1 MHNVS
6 MHVQVNGRACKE
18 YTHKGMSFIE
28 ARHGTNYTVKI
39 KNDNPYRVMAVLS
52 VDGLD
57 VVTGKPAEET
67 NTGYII
73 DAYSSL
79 DVKGYRISDDNSASF
94 IFTSKGKSY
103 VQQAKSNATNAGVIG
118 LRTFNEKLPYYY
130 SAGWT
135 TTPGSNIW
143 TIGGNTYTTLGNNT
157 VSSIPCTYTVGSTT
171 ANVTGTTTAANNCS
185 NYFSST
191 SVSNTSLKASS
202 GILRSMNVS
211 SDTSKPLSHKQFDT
225 GTGWGSKLEDKVTRV
240 SFEKG
245 DMLVEMNMYYA
256 SKEALV
262 EMGVDLQNTPKI
274 AKEPVMPKA
283 FGNYCTPP
291 KGWNG

>member
-73 DAYSSL
+73 DAYNSL
-79 DVKGYRISDDNSASF
+79 DIKGYRISDDNSASF

-118 LRTFNEKLPYYY
+118 LRTYKENYT
-130 SAGWT
+130 GWLT
-135 TTPGSNIW
+135 VTS
-143 TIGGNTYTTLGNNT
+143 TYTTIPLTYTIGSNSFGNITTTGGTTATT
-157 VSSIPCTYTVGSTT
+157 VS
-171 ANVTGTTTAANNCS
+171 GTTTAAYNCS
-185 NYFSST
+185 NYYSST
-191 SVSNTSLKASS
+191 TTPLSSAPKASS
-202 GILRSMNVS
+202 GILRSMSVNAN
-211 SDTSKPLSHKQFDT
+211 TSEPLSHKQFDT

-245 DMLVEMNMYYA
+245 DMLVEMSMYYA

>member
-1 MHNVS
+1 

-18 YTHKGMSFIE
+18 YIHKGMSFIE
-28 ARHGTNYTVKI
+28 ARAGTNYTVKI

-94 IFTSKGKSY
+94 IFTSKGNSY
-103 VQQAKSNATNAGVIG
+103 VQQVKSNATDAGVIG
-118 LRTFNEKLPYYY
+118 LRTFKEKVPYY
-130 SAGWT
+130 SGWVLNSGV
-135 TTPGSNIW
+135 P
-143 TIGGNTYTTLGNNT
+143 YTTLGNNT
-157 VSSIPCTYTVGSTT
+157 INTIPCTYTVGNTT
-171 ANVTGTTTAANNCS
+171 VTGTTTAANNCS
-185 NYFSST
+185 NYFNT
-191 SVSNTSLKASS
+191 TLASNTSLNASS

-211 SDTSKPLSHKQFDT
+211 SDTSTPLSHKQFDT

-245 DMLVEMNMYYA
+245 DMLVEMSVYYA

-274 AKEPVMPKA
+274 AKEPIMPKA

>member
-1 MHNVS
+1 MNMHNVS

-18 YTHKGMSFIE
+18 YSHKGMSFIE
-28 ARHGTNYTVKI
+28 ARSGTNYTVKI

-67 NTGYII
+67 NTGYIV

-118 LRTFNEKLPYYY
+118 LRTYKEKLSYY
-130 SAGWT
+130 SGWNITAGSGI
-135 TTPGSNIW
+135 GSV
-143 TIGGNTYTTLGNNT
+143 TVPYTTLGNYTINT
-157 VSSIPCTYTVGSTT
+157 VPCTYTVGNTT
-171 ANVTGTTTAANNCS
+171 ANVTATTTAANNCS

-191 SVSNTSLKASS
+191 SVSNTSLNASS
-202 GILRSMNVS
+202 GTLRSMNVS

-245 DMLVEMNMYYA
+245 DMLVEMSVYYA

-262 EMGVDLQNTPKI
+262 EMGVDLQKTPKI

>member
-1 MHNVS
+1 MNMHNVS

-28 ARHGTNYTVKI
+28 ARTGTNYTVKI

-118 LRTFNEKLPYYY
+118 LRTYKEKVPYY
-130 SAGWT
+130 SGWILDSGV
-135 TTPGSNIW
+135 PY
-143 TIGGNTYTTLGNNT
+143 TILGNNT
-157 VSSIPCTYTVGSTT
+157 INTIPCTYTVGNTT
-171 ANVTGTTTAANNCS
+171 VTGTTTAANNCS
-185 NYFSST
+185 NYFNT
-191 SVSNTSLKASS
+191 TLASNTSLNASS

-211 SDTSKPLSHKQFDT
+211 SNTSTPLSHKQFDT

-245 DMLVEMNMYYA
+245 DMLVEMSVYYA

-274 AKEPVMPKA
+274 AKEPIMPKA

>member
-1 MHNVS
+1 
-6 MHVQVNGRACKE
+6 
-18 YTHKGMSFIE
+18 
-28 ARHGTNYTVKI
+28 
-39 KNDNPYRVMAVLS
+39 MAVLS

-118 LRTFNEKLPYYY
+118 LRTYKEKVPYY
-130 SAGWT
+130 SGWILDSGV
-135 TTPGSNIW
+135 PY
-143 TIGGNTYTTLGNNT
+143 TILGNNT
-157 VSSIPCTYTVGSTT
+157 INTIPCTYTVGNTT
-171 ANVTGTTTAANNCS
+171 VTGTTTAANNCS
-185 NYFSST
+185 NYFNT
-191 SVSNTSLKASS
+191 TLASNTSLNASS

-211 SDTSKPLSHKQFDT
+211 SNTSTPLSHKQFDT

-245 DMLVEMNMYYA
+245 DMLVEMSVYYA

-274 AKEPVMPKA
+274 AKEPIMPKA

>member
-28 ARHGTNYTVKI
+28 ARSGTNYTVKI

-118 LRTFNEKLPYYY
+118 LRTFKEKLSYY
-130 SAGWT
+130 SGWNITAGSGI
-135 TTPGSNIW
+135 GSV
-143 TIGGNTYTTLGNNT
+143 TVPTTLGNYTINT
-157 VSSIPCTYTVGSTT
+157 VPCTYTVGNTT
-171 ANVTGTTTAANNCS
+171 ANVTATTTAANNCS
-185 NYFSST
+185 NYFNST
-191 SVSNTSLKASS
+191 SVSNTNLNASS

-245 DMLVEMNMYYA
+245 DMLVEMSVYYA

>member
-1 MHNVS
+1 MNMHNVS

-28 ARHGTNYTVKI
+28 ARSGTNYTVKI

-118 LRTFNEKLPYYY
+118 LRTYKEKLSYY
-130 SAGWT
+130 SGWNITAGSGM
-135 TTPGSNIW
+135 GSV
-143 TIGGNTYTTLGNNT
+143 TVPYTTLGNYTINT
-157 VSSIPCTYTVGSTT
+157 VPCTYTVGNTT
-171 ANVTGTTTAANNCS
+171 ANVTGTTTATNNCS
-185 NYFSST
+185 NYFNST
-191 SVSNTSLKASS
+191 SVSNTNLNASS

-245 DMLVEMNMYYA
+245 DMLVEMSVYYA

>member
-1 MHNVS
+1 

-28 ARHGTNYTVKI
+28 ARSGTNYTVKI

-67 NTGYII
+67 NTGYIV

-118 LRTFNEKLPYYY
+118 LRTYKEKLPYY
-130 SAGWT
+130 SGWNITAGSGI
-135 TTPGSNIW
+135 GSI
-143 TIGGNTYTTLGNNT
+143 TVPYTTLGNYTINT
-157 VSSIPCTYTVGSTT
+157 VPCTYTVGNTT

-185 NYFSST
+185 NYFNST
-191 SVSNTSLKASS
+191 SVSNINLNASS

-245 DMLVEMNMYYA
+245 DMLVEMSVYYA

>member
-1 MHNVS
+1 

-28 ARHGTNYTVKI
+28 ARTGTNYTVKI

-118 LRTFNEKLPYYY
+118 LRTYKEKVPYY
-130 SAGWT
+130 SGWILDSGV
-135 TTPGSNIW
+135 PY
-143 TIGGNTYTTLGNNT
+143 TILGNNT
-157 VSSIPCTYTVGSTT
+157 INTIPCTYTVGNTT
-171 ANVTGTTTAANNCS
+171 VTGTTTAANNCS
-185 NYFSST
+185 NYFNT
-191 SVSNTSLKASS
+191 TLASNTSLNASS

-211 SDTSKPLSHKQFDT
+211 SDTSTPLSHKQFDT

-245 DMLVEMNMYYA
+245 DMLVEMSVYYA

-274 AKEPVMPKA
+274 AKEPIMPKA

>member
-28 ARHGTNYTVKI
+28 ARSGTNYTVKI

-118 LRTFNEKLPYYY
+118 LRTYKEKLSYY
-130 SAGWT
+130 SGWNITAGSGI
-135 TTPGSNIW
+135 GSV
-143 TIGGNTYTTLGNNT
+143 TVPTTLGNYTINT
-157 VSSIPCTYTVGSTT
+157 VPCTYTVGNTT
-171 ANVTGTTTAANNCS
+171 ANVTATTTAANNCS
-185 NYFSST
+185 NYFNST
-191 SVSNTSLKASS
+191 SVSNTNLNASS

-211 SDTSKPLSHKQFDT
+211 SATSTPLSHKQFDT

-245 DMLVEMNMYYA
+245 DMLVEMSVYYA

>member
-1 MHNVS
+1 MNMHNVS

-18 YTHKGMSFIE
+18 YSHKGMSFIE
-28 ARHGTNYTVKI
+28 ARSGTNYTVKI

-118 LRTFNEKLPYYY
+118 LRTYKEKLSYY
-130 SAGWT
+130 SGWNITAGSGI
-135 TTPGSNIW
+135 GSV
-143 TIGGNTYTTLGNNT
+143 TVPTTLGNYTINT
-157 VSSIPCTYTVGSTT
+157 VPCTYTVGNTT
-171 ANVTGTTTAANNCS
+171 ANVTATTTAANNCS

-191 SVSNTSLKASS
+191 SVSNTNLNASS

-245 DMLVEMNMYYA
+245 DMLVEMSVYYA

>member
-1 MHNVS
+1 

-118 LRTFNEKLPYYY
+118 LRTYKEKVPYY
-130 SAGWT
+130 SGWILDSGV
-135 TTPGSNIW
+135 PY
-143 TIGGNTYTTLGNNT
+143 TILGNNT
-157 VSSIPCTYTVGSTT
+157 INTIPCTYTVGNTT
-171 ANVTGTTTAANNCS
+171 VTGTTTAANNCS
-185 NYFSST
+185 NYFNT
-191 SVSNTSLKASS
+191 TLASNTSLNASS

-211 SDTSKPLSHKQFDT
+211 SDTSTPLSHKQFDT
-225 GTGWGSKLEDKVTRV
+225 GTGWGSKLDDKVTRV

-245 DMLVEMNMYYA
+245 DMLVEMSVYYA

-274 AKEPVMPKA
+274 AKEPIMPKA

>member
-1 MHNVS
+1 MTMHNVS

-18 YTHKGMSFIE
+18 YSHKGMSFIE
-28 ARHGTNYTVKI
+28 ARSGTNYTVKI

-103 VQQAKSNATNAGVIG
+103 VQQVKSNATNAGVIG
-118 LRTFNEKLPYYY
+118 LRTYKEKLSYY
-130 SAGWT
+130 SGWNITAGSGI
-135 TTPGSNIW
+135 GSV
-143 TIGGNTYTTLGNNT
+143 TVPYTTLGNYTINT
-157 VSSIPCTYTVGSTT
+157 VPCTYTVGNTT
-171 ANVTGTTTAANNCS
+171 ANVTATTTAANNCS

-191 SVSNTSLKASS
+191 SVSNTSLNASS
-202 GILRSMNVS
+202 GTLRSMNVS

-245 DMLVEMNMYYA
+245 DMLVEMSVYYA

>member
-1 MHNVS
+1 

-73 DAYSSL
+73 DAYNSL
-79 DVKGYRISDDNSASF
+79 DIKGYRISDDNSASF

-118 LRTFNEKLPYYY
+118 LRTYKENYT
-130 SAGWT
+130 GWLT
-135 TTPGSNIW
+135 VTP
-143 TIGGNTYTTLGNNT
+143 
-157 VSSIPCTYTVGSTT
+157 TYTVTTIPLTSYTIASNSFGNMTT
-171 ANVTGTTTAANNCS
+171 AVGTAATTVSGTTTATNNCS
-185 NYFSST
+185 NYYSST
-191 SVSNTSLKASS
+191 TTPLSSAPKASS

-245 DMLVEMNMYYA
+245 DMLVEMSVYYA

>member
-73 DAYSSL
+73 DAYNSL
-79 DVKGYRISDDNSASF
+79 DIKGYRISDDNSASF

-118 LRTFNEKLPYYY
+118 LRTYKENYT
-130 SAGWT
+130 GWLT
-135 TTPGSNIW
+135 VTS
-143 TIGGNTYTTLGNNT
+143 TYTTIPLTYTIGSNSFGNITTTGGTTATT
-157 VSSIPCTYTVGSTT
+157 VS
-171 ANVTGTTTAANNCS
+171 GTTTAAYNCS
-185 NYFSST
+185 NYYSST
-191 SVSNTSLKASS
+191 TTPLSSAPKASS

-245 DMLVEMNMYYA
+245 DMLVEMSMYYA
-256 SKEALV
+256 SKEALL

>member
-79 DVKGYRISDDNSASF
+79 DIKGYRISDDNSASF

-118 LRTFNEKLPYYY
+118 LRTYKEKVPYYY
-130 SAGWT
+130 TGWLT
-135 TTPGSNIW
+135 TTP
-143 TIGGNTYTTLGNNT
+143 TYTTIPLTYTIGSNSFGNITTTGGTAATT
-157 VSSIPCTYTVGSTT
+157 VS
-171 ANVTGTTTAANNCS
+171 GTTTAAYNCS
-185 NYFSST
+185 NYYSST
-191 SVSNTSLKASS
+191 TTPLSSAPKASS
-202 GILRSMNVS
+202 GILRSMDVS

-245 DMLVEMNMYYA
+245 DMLVEMSMYYA
-256 SKEALV
+256 SKEALL

>member
-73 DAYSSL
+73 DAYNSL
-79 DVKGYRISDDNSASF
+79 DIKGYRISDDNSASF

-118 LRTFNEKLPYYY
+118 LRTYKEKYT
-130 SAGWT
+130 GWLT
-135 TTPGSNIW
+135 VTP
-143 TIGGNTYTTLGNNT
+143 
-157 VSSIPCTYTVGSTT
+157 TYTVTTIPLTYTISSNSFGNMTT
-171 ANVTGTTTAANNCS
+171 AGGTAATTVSGTTTAAYNCS
-185 NYFSST
+185 NYYSST
-191 SVSNTSLKASS
+191 TTPLSSAPKASS

-211 SDTSKPLSHKQFDT
+211 SDTNKPLSHKQFDT
-225 GTGWGSKLEDKVTRV
+225 GTGWGIKLEDKVTRV

-245 DMLVEMNMYYA
+245 DMLVEMSVYYA

-274 AKEPVMPKA
+274 AKDPVMPKA

>member
-1 MHNVS
+1 
-6 MHVQVNGRACKE
+6 
-18 YTHKGMSFIE
+18 
-28 ARHGTNYTVKI
+28 
-39 KNDNPYRVMAVLS
+39 MAVLS

-103 VQQAKSNATNAGVIG
+103 VQQAKGNATNAGVIG
-118 LRTFNEKLPYYY
+118 LRTYKEKLPYYY
-130 SAGWT
+130 SGWT
-135 TTPGSNIW
+135 TIPGSNIW
-143 TIGGNTYTTLGNNT
+143 TTSGTYTTLGNYTINT
-157 VSSIPCTYTVGSTT
+157 VPCTYTVGSTT
-171 ANVTGTTTAANNCS
+171 LTGATTAVNNCS
-185 NYFSST
+185 NYFNST
-191 SVSNTSLKASS
+191 SVSNTSLNAPS
-202 GILRSMNVS
+202 GILRSMDVS
-211 SDTSKPLSHKQFDT
+211 SDTSNPLSHKQFDT

-245 DMLVEMNMYYA
+245 DMLVEMSVYYA

-274 AKEPVMPKA
+274 AKEPAMPKA
-283 FGNYCTPP
+283 CGNYCTPP

>member
-28 ARHGTNYTVKI
+28 ARSGTNYTVKI

-118 LRTFNEKLPYYY
+118 LRTYKEKLPYY
-130 SAGWT
+130 SGWAVNSGVPYT
-135 TTPGSNIW
+135 TLVAP
-143 TIGGNTYTTLGNNT
+143 TYTTSVPLT
-157 VSSIPCTYTVGSTT
+157 YTTSAPCTYTVG
-171 ANVTGTTTAANNCS
+171 NVTTTTGTATAANNCS
-185 NYFSST
+185 NYFNST
-191 SVSNTSLKASS
+191 SVSNTNLNASS

-211 SDTSKPLSHKQFDT
+211 SDTIKPLSHKQFDT
-225 GTGWGSKLEDKVTRV
+225 GTGWGNKLEDKVTRV

-245 DMLVEMNMYYA
+245 DMLVEMSVYYA

>member
-18 YTHKGMSFIE
+18 YSHKGMSFIE
-28 ARHGTNYTVKI
+28 ARSGTNYTVKI

-118 LRTFNEKLPYYY
+118 LRTFKEKLSYY
-130 SAGWT
+130 SGWNITAGSGI
-135 TTPGSNIW
+135 GSV
-143 TIGGNTYTTLGNNT
+143 TVPYTTLGNYTINT
-157 VSSIPCTYTVGSTT
+157 VPCTYTVGNTT
-171 ANVTGTTTAANNCS
+171 ANVTATTTAANNCS
-185 NYFSST
+185 NYFNST
-191 SVSNTSLKASS
+191 SVSNTNLNASS

-245 DMLVEMNMYYA
+245 DMLVEMSVYYA

>member
-1 MHNVS
+1 MNMHNVS

-28 ARHGTNYTVKI
+28 ARTGTNYTVKI
-39 KNDNPYRVMAVLS
+39 KNDNSYRVMAVLS

-118 LRTFNEKLPYYY
+118 LRTYKEKVPYY
-130 SAGWT
+130 SGWILDSGV
-135 TTPGSNIW
+135 PY
-143 TIGGNTYTTLGNNT
+143 TILGNNT
-157 VSSIPCTYTVGSTT
+157 INTIPCTYTVGNTT
-171 ANVTGTTTAANNCS
+171 VTGTTTAANNCS
-185 NYFSST
+185 NYFNT
-191 SVSNTSLKASS
+191 TLASNTSLNASS

-211 SDTSKPLSHKQFDT
+211 SDTSTPLSHKQFDT

-245 DMLVEMNMYYA
+245 DMLVEMSVYYA

-274 AKEPVMPKA
+274 AKEPIMPKA

>member
-1 MHNVS
+1 MNMHNVS

-28 ARHGTNYTVKI
+28 ARSGTNYTVKI

-67 NTGYII
+67 NTGYIV

-118 LRTFNEKLPYYY
+118 LRTYKEKLPYY
-130 SAGWT
+130 SGWNITAGSGI
-135 TTPGSNIW
+135 GSI
-143 TIGGNTYTTLGNNT
+143 TVPYTTLGNYTINT
-157 VSSIPCTYTVGSTT
+157 VPCTYTVGNTT

-185 NYFSST
+185 NYFNST
-191 SVSNTSLKASS
+191 SVSNTNLNALS
-202 GILRSMNVS
+202 GILRSMNVG

-245 DMLVEMNMYYA
+245 DMLMEMSLYYA

>member
-1 MHNVS
+1 

-118 LRTFNEKLPYYY
+118 LRTFKEKLPYYY

-143 TIGGNTYTTLGNNT
+143 TTGGTYTTLGSNT

-191 SVSNTSLKASS
+191 SVSNTNLNASS

-211 SDTSKPLSHKQFDT
+211 SDTSIPLSHKQFDT

-245 DMLVEMNMYYA
+245 DMLVEMSVYYA

>member
-1 MHNVS
+1 MNMHNVS

-67 NTGYII
+67 NAGYII

-103 VQQAKSNATNAGVIG
+103 VQQVKSNATNAGVIG
-118 LRTFNEKLPYYY
+118 LRTFKEGLTIIPIVWSGSY
-130 SAGWT
+130 S
-135 TTPGSNIW
+135 
-143 TIGGNTYTTLGNNT
+143 YTTLGNYTINT
-157 VSSIPCTYTVGSTT
+157 VPCTYTVGNTT
-171 ANVTGTTTAANNCS
+171 TNVTGTTTATNNCS
-185 NYFSST
+185 NYFNST
-191 SVSNTSLKASS
+191 SVSNTNLNASF
-202 GILRSMNVS
+202 GTLRSTNVS
-211 SDTSKPLSHKQFDT
+211 SDTIKPLSHKQFDT

-245 DMLVEMNMYYA
+245 DMLVEMSVYYA

-274 AKEPVMPKA
+274 AKEPAMPKA

>member
-18 YTHKGMSFIE
+18 YSHKGMSFIE
-28 ARHGTNYTVKI
+28 ARNGTNYTVKI

-118 LRTFNEKLPYYY
+118 LRTFKEKLPYY
-130 SAGWT
+130 SGFTITPSVWT
-135 TTPGSNIW
+135 
-143 TIGGNTYTTLGNNT
+143 GGGTYTTLGNNT
-157 VSSIPCTYTVGSTT
+157 INTVPCTYTVGNTT

-191 SVSNTSLKASS
+191 SVSNTSLNASY
-202 GILRSMNVS
+202 GTLRSMNVS

-245 DMLVEMNMYYA
+245 DMLVEMSVYYA

-274 AKEPVMPKA
+274 AKEPAMPKT

>member
-28 ARHGTNYTVKI
+28 ARSGTNYTVKI

-118 LRTFNEKLPYYY
+118 LRTFKEKLSYY
-130 SAGWT
+130 SGWNITAGSGI
-135 TTPGSNIW
+135 GSV
-143 TIGGNTYTTLGNNT
+143 TVPTTLGNYTINT
-157 VSSIPCTYTVGSTT
+157 VPCTYTVGNTT
-171 ANVTGTTTAANNCS
+171 ANVTATTTAANNCS
-185 NYFSST
+185 NYFNST
-191 SVSNTSLKASS
+191 SVSNTNLNASS

-211 SDTSKPLSHKQFDT
+211 SATSTPLSHKQFDT

-245 DMLVEMNMYYA
+245 DMLVEMSVYYA

>member
-118 LRTFNEKLPYYY
+118 LRTFKEKIPYY
-130 SAGWT
+130 SGWVVNSGVPYT
-135 TTPGSNIW
+135 TLVEP
-143 TIGGNTYTTLGNNT
+143 TYTTSVPLT
-157 VSSIPCTYTVGSTT
+157 YTTSAPCTYTVGNVTT
-171 ANVTGTTTAANNCS
+171 TTGTTTAANNCS

-191 SVSNTSLKASS
+191 LASNTSLNASS

-211 SDTSKPLSHKQFDT
+211 SDTSIPLSHKQFDT
-225 GTGWGSKLEDKVTRV
+225 GTGWGNKIEDKVTRV

-245 DMLVEMNMYYA
+245 DLLVEMSVYYA

>member
-118 LRTFNEKLPYYY
+118 LRTYKEKVPYY
-130 SAGWT
+130 SGWVLDSGV
-135 TTPGSNIW
+135 P
-143 TIGGNTYTTLGNNT
+143 YTTLGNNT
-157 VSSIPCTYTVGSTT
+157 INTVPCTYTVGNTTLTGATT
-171 ANVTGTTTAANNCS
+171 AVNNCF

-191 SVSNTSLKASS
+191 SVSNTSLNAPS
-202 GILRSMNVS
+202 GILRSTNVS

-245 DMLVEMNMYYA
+245 DMLVEMSVYYA

-274 AKEPVMPKA
+274 AKEPAMPKA

>member
-1 MHNVS
+1 MNMHNVS

-28 ARHGTNYTVKI
+28 ARTGTNYTVKI
-39 KNDNPYRVMAVLS
+39 KNDNSYRVMAVLS

-118 LRTFNEKLPYYY
+118 LRTYKEKVPYY
-130 SAGWT
+130 SGWILDSGV
-135 TTPGSNIW
+135 PY
-143 TIGGNTYTTLGNNT
+143 TILGNNT
-157 VSSIPCTYTVGSTT
+157 INTIPCTYTVGNTT
-171 ANVTGTTTAANNCS
+171 VTGTTTAANNCS
-185 NYFSST
+185 NYFNT
-191 SVSNTSLKASS
+191 TLASNTSLNASS

-211 SDTSKPLSHKQFDT
+211 SNTSTPLSHKQFDT

-245 DMLVEMNMYYA
+245 DMLVEMSVYYA

-274 AKEPVMPKA
+274 AKEPIMPKA

>member
-1 MHNVS
+1 

-28 ARHGTNYTVKI
+28 ARTGTNYTVKI
-39 KNDNPYRVMAVLS
+39 KNDNSYRVMAVLS

-118 LRTFNEKLPYYY
+118 LRTYKEKVPYY
-130 SAGWT
+130 SGWILDSGV
-135 TTPGSNIW
+135 PY
-143 TIGGNTYTTLGNNT
+143 TILGNNT
-157 VSSIPCTYTVGSTT
+157 INTIPCTYTVGNTT
-171 ANVTGTTTAANNCS
+171 VTGTTTAANNCS
-185 NYFSST
+185 NYFNT
-191 SVSNTSLKASS
+191 TLASNTSLNASS

-211 SDTSKPLSHKQFDT
+211 SNTSTPLSHKQFDT

-245 DMLVEMNMYYA
+245 DMLVEMSVYYA

-274 AKEPVMPKA
+274 AKEPIMPKA

>member
-73 DAYSSL
+73 DAYNSL
-79 DVKGYRISDDNSASF
+79 DIKGYRISDDNSASF

-103 VQQAKSNATNAGVIG
+103 VQQAKSNAINAGVIG
-118 LRTFNEKLPYYY
+118 LRTFKEKLPYYCT
-130 SAGWT
+130 GWLT
-135 TTPGSNIW
+135 VTP
-143 TIGGNTYTTLGNNT
+143 TYTTIPLTYTIGSNSFGNITTAGGTAATT
-157 VSSIPCTYTVGSTT
+157 VS
-171 ANVTGTTTAANNCS
+171 GTTTAAYNCS
-185 NYFSST
+185 NYYSST
-191 SVSNTSLKASS
+191 TTPLSNDSKASS

-245 DMLVEMNMYYA
+245 DMLVEMSVYYA
-256 SKEALV
+256 SKEALI

-274 AKEPVMPKA
+274 AKDPVMPKA

>member
-39 KNDNPYRVMAVLS
+39 KNDNPCRVMAVLS

-103 VQQAKSNATNAGVIG
+103 VQQAESNATNAGVIG
-118 LRTFNEKLPYYY
+118 LRTYKEKVPYY
-130 SAGWT
+130 SGWILDSGV
-135 TTPGSNIW
+135 PY
-143 TIGGNTYTTLGNNT
+143 TILGNNT
-157 VSSIPCTYTVGSTT
+157 INTIPCTYTVGNTT
-171 ANVTGTTTAANNCS
+171 VTGTTTAANNCS
-185 NYFSST
+185 NYFNT
-191 SVSNTSLKASS
+191 TLASNTSLNASS

-211 SDTSKPLSHKQFDT
+211 SDTSTPLSHKQFDT

-245 DMLVEMNMYYA
+245 DMLVEMSVYYA

-274 AKEPVMPKA
+274 AKEPIMPKA

>member
-1 MHNVS
+1 MNMHNVS

-28 ARHGTNYTVKI
+28 ARSGTNYTVKI

-118 LRTFNEKLPYYY
+118 LRTYKEKVPYY
-130 SAGWT
+130 SGFT
-135 TTPGSNIW
+135 ITPSVW
-143 TIGGNTYTTLGNNT
+143 TYTTLGNNT
-157 VSSIPCTYTVGSTT
+157 VSSLPCTYTVGNTTLTGATT
-171 ANVTGTTTAANNCS
+171 AVNNCS

-191 SVSNTSLKASS
+191 SVSNTSLNASS

-245 DMLVEMNMYYA
+245 DMLVEMSVYYA

>member
-1 MHNVS
+1 

-28 ARHGTNYTVKI
+28 ARTGTNYTVKI

-118 LRTFNEKLPYYY
+118 LRTYKEKVPYY
-130 SAGWT
+130 SGWILDSGV
-135 TTPGSNIW
+135 PY
-143 TIGGNTYTTLGNNT
+143 TILGNNT
-157 VSSIPCTYTVGSTT
+157 INTIPCTYTVGNTT
-171 ANVTGTTTAANNCS
+171 VTGTTTAANNCS
-185 NYFSST
+185 NYFNT
-191 SVSNTSLKASS
+191 TLASNTSLNASS

-211 SDTSKPLSHKQFDT
+211 SNTSTPLSHKQFDT

-245 DMLVEMNMYYA
+245 DMLVEMSVYYA

-274 AKEPVMPKA
+274 AKEPIMPKA

>member
-28 ARHGTNYTVKI
+28 ARAGTNYTVKI

-73 DAYSSL
+73 DAYNSL
-79 DVKGYRISDDNSASF
+79 DIKGYRISDDNSASF

-118 LRTFNEKLPYYY
+118 LRTFKEKLPYYCT
-130 SAGWT
+130 GWLT
-135 TTPGSNIW
+135 TTP
-143 TIGGNTYTTLGNNT
+143 TYTTIPLTYTIGSNSFGNITTAGGTAATT
-157 VSSIPCTYTVGSTT
+157 VS
-171 ANVTGTTTAANNCS
+171 GTTTAAYNCS
-185 NYFSST
+185 NYYSST
-191 SVSNTSLKASS
+191 TAPLSSAPKASS

-211 SDTSKPLSHKQFDT
+211 LDTSKPLSHKQFDT

-245 DMLVEMNMYYA
+245 DMLVEMSVYYA

-274 AKEPVMPKA
+274 AKEPAMPKA

>member
-1 MHNVS
+1 

-28 ARHGTNYTVKI
+28 ARTGTNYTVKI

-118 LRTFNEKLPYYY
+118 LRTYKEKVPYY
-130 SAGWT
+130 SGWILDSGV
-135 TTPGSNIW
+135 PY
-143 TIGGNTYTTLGNNT
+143 TILGNNT
-157 VSSIPCTYTVGSTT
+157 INTIPCTYTVGNTT
-171 ANVTGTTTAANNCS
+171 VTGTTTAANNCS
-185 NYFSST
+185 NYFNT
-191 SVSNTSLKASS
+191 TLASNTSLNASS

-211 SDTSKPLSHKQFDT
+211 SATSTPLSHKQFDT

-245 DMLVEMNMYYA
+245 DMLVEMSVYYA

-274 AKEPVMPKA
+274 AKEPIMPKA

>member
-1 MHNVS
+1 

-28 ARHGTNYTVKI
+28 ARSGTTYTIKI

-94 IFTSKGKSY
+94 IFTSKGNSY
-103 VQQAKSNATNAGVIG
+103 VQQTKSNATNAGVIG
-118 LRTFNEKLPYYY
+118 LRTFKEKVPYY
-130 SAGWT
+130 SGWVLN
-135 TTPGSNIW
+135 PGVP
-143 TIGGNTYTTLGNNT
+143 YTTLGNNT
-157 VSSIPCTYTVGSTT
+157 VSSLPCTYTVGNTT
-171 ANVTGTTTAANNCS
+171 ANVTGTTTAAYNCS
-185 NYFSST
+185 NYFNNT
-191 SVSNTSLKASS
+191 SVSNTSLNASS

-225 GTGWGSKLEDKVTRV
+225 GTGWGSKLEDKVTRI

-245 DMLVEMNMYYA
+245 DMLVEMSVYYA

-262 EMGVDLQNTPKI
+262 EMGVDLQNIPKI

>member
-1 MHNVS
+1 

-28 ARHGTNYTVKI
+28 ARTGTNYTVKI

-94 IFTSKGKSY
+94 IFTSKGNSY

-118 LRTFNEKLPYYY
+118 LRTYKEKVPYY
-130 SAGWT
+130 SGWVLDSGV
-135 TTPGSNIW
+135 P
-143 TIGGNTYTTLGNNT
+143 YTTLGNNT
-157 VSSIPCTYTVGSTT
+157 INTIPCTYTVGNTT
-171 ANVTGTTTAANNCS
+171 VTGTGTTTATNNCS
-185 NYFSST
+185 NYFNT
-191 SVSNTSLKASS
+191 TLASNTSLNASPV
-202 GILRSMNVS
+202 ILRSVNVS
-211 SDTSKPLSHKQFDT
+211 SATSTPLSHKQFDT

-245 DMLVEMNMYYA
+245 DMLVEMSVYYA

-274 AKEPVMPKA
+274 AKEPIMPKA
-283 FGNYCTPP
+283 FGNYCIPP

>member
-18 YTHKGMSFIE
+18 YSHKGMSFIE
-28 ARHGTNYTVKI
+28 ARSGTNYTVKI

-118 LRTFNEKLPYYY
+118 LRTYKEKLSYY
-130 SAGWT
+130 SGWNITAGSGI
-135 TTPGSNIW
+135 GSV
-143 TIGGNTYTTLGNNT
+143 TVPYTTLGNYTINT
-157 VSSIPCTYTVGSTT
+157 VPCTYTVGNTT
-171 ANVTGTTTAANNCS
+171 ANVTATTTAANNCS
-185 NYFSST
+185 NYFNST
-191 SVSNTSLKASS
+191 SVSNTNLNASS

-211 SDTSKPLSHKQFDT
+211 SATSTPLSHKQFDT

-245 DMLVEMNMYYA
+245 DMLVEMSVYYA